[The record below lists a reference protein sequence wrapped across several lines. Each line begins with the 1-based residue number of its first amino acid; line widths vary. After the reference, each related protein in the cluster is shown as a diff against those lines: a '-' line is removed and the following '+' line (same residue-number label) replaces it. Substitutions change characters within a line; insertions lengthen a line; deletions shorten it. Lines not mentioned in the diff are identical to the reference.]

1 MERKSN
7 FEAYRIVCIMLIVV
21 MHTFG
26 SGTGEFNTQLGIFL
40 NVIGNIGVTGFVL
53 LSGYFGIRL
62 KWKKLAKL
70 DIMMI
75 FWSVAGTIL
84 LTLNPMAGY
93 QPSGKDLL
101 GCLIPVSSHRYWFLT
116 AYFFLC
122 ILSPFI
128 NEYLEKIDKKR
139 FQRLILTAGALF
151 LLLPTLVGFDQT
163 GDGGKGIVNMILSYM
178 IGRYIGMYHKDEKC
192 SPGKIGSILAG
203 VILVNFFLNVFL
215 YRISGSTTNYFAR
228 DNSIFTM
235 VQAVLLLFLFMQFEG
250 QSRLINL
257 LSANVVAVYV
267 LEDTIKLPIRT
278 EIAPHVMMADSGMP
292 GYIIWVLL
300 ISVVTFLAGTVLE
313 AVRKMIFGKAEDF
326 VLNQIGNKVAKWK
339 KQ

>member
-7 FEAYRIVCIMLIVV
+7 FEAYRIVCIMLIVI

-75 FWSVAGTIL
+75 FWSVAGMIL

-93 QPSGKDLL
+93 QPSKKDLL

-163 GDGGKGIVNMILSYM
+163 GDGGKGIVNMILSYV

-192 SPGKIGSILAG
+192 SPAKIGSILAG

-215 YRISGSTTNYFAR
+215 YRISGSTANYFAR

-235 VQAVLLLFLFMQFEG
+235 VQAVLLLFLFKQFEG

-267 LEDTIKLPIRT
+267 LEDVIKLPIRT
-278 EIAPHVMMADSGMP
+278 EIAPYVMMADSGMP

-313 AVRKMIFGKAEDF
+313 AVRKKIFGKVEDF